1 MQKES
6 FDEWIKEHADSIVN
20 EVLKEAKNRQ
30 DDGEYRLYK
39 GKTLINTYNNKEIAV
54 HVAKKKGYTIRH
66 VKQSITQPAEEE
78 KT

>member
-1 MQKES
+1 MTENET
-6 FDEWIKEHADSIVN
+6 FDEWLTKHADSIVD
-20 EVLKEAKNRQ
+20 EVLKSDTKNQ
-30 DDGEYRLYK
+30 DGEYHLYK
-39 GKTLINTYNNKEIAV
+39 GNVLVNTYSNREVAI